1 MYLATFQKCKSYTV
15 VGKFKS
21 RGDYTH
27 VNNDRRGKNEH
38 QLFLG
43 LVFAKRWY
51 YNAKAII
58 LTFVYDPWFKK
69 KPLKHDYICTNPL
82 LFINAKKLIA
92 H

>member
-43 LVFAKRWY
+43 LVFAKR
-51 YNAKAII
+51 
-58 LTFVYDPWFKK
+58 
-69 KPLKHDYICTNPL
+69 
-82 LFINAKKLIA
+82 
-92 H
+92 